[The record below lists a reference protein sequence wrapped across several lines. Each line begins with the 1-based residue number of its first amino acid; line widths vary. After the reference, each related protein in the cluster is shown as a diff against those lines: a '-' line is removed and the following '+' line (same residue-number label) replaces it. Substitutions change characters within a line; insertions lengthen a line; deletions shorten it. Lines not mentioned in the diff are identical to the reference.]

1 MKTKIEQLQLDSRAN
16 EESSKIN
23 PKSPKKMEEKS
34 ETEEQRLA
42 RSAFEAQLRIQKKK
56 TLKLEEEKAK
66 KEIPTKDV
74 NSKVSQSFIEDDKV
88 ENSI

>member
-1 MKTKIEQLQLDSRAN
+1 
-16 EESSKIN
+16 
-23 PKSPKKMEEKS
+23 MEEKS

-42 RSAFEAQLRIQKKK
+42 RSAFEATLRIQKKK

-74 NSKVSQSFIEDDKV
+74 NAKVSQSFIEDEKV
-88 ENSI
+88 ENSIQKKKTEEMAAIAYANRLAREERE